1 MTQTQN
7 VPVVWIIQC
16 IFIKNMEAVIPI
28 KPQKINITGEITA
41 RFYDQS
47 GLSRFERAYNALLK
61 RLAGKDR
68 RWLLRYYILGHLK
81 RVDEKRNVIC
91 NIGLEAV
98 CKRLASID
106 TYTCNINYCALG
118 TGTPVTAAVG
128 DTTLDTE
135 SYRNATA
142 SGTASAN
149 VAYITAYYTETECN
163 GTYYEFGNFIEGTGA
178 ADSGQLWSHIAGHTW
193 VKDATTVIVIDCK
206 YTFASV

>member
-1 MTQTQN
+1 MEN
-7 VPVVWIIQC
+7 IIQSN
-16 IFIKNMEAVIPI
+16 IKIE
-28 KPQKINITGEITA
+28 GLITA
-41 RFYDQS
+41 KFYDQS
-47 GLSRFERAYNALLK
+47 GLSCFERAYNALLR

-68 RWLLRYYILGHLK
+68 RWLLKYYKLGSLK
-81 RVDEKRNVIC
+81 RIDKRKNIIC

-98 CKRLASID
+98 CKRLASIN

-118 TGTPVTAAVG
+118 TGTPVTVAVG

-163 GTYYEFGNFIEGTGA
+163 GTYYEFGNFIQGGA
-178 ADSGQLWSHIAGHTW
+178 GADSGQLWSHIAGHTW
-193 VKDATTVIVIDCK
+193 VKDAVTVLVVDCK